1 MLKVRFPH
9 AFGLCYPHA
18 VIELREPP
26 EERPADSELNG
37 DREGII
43 VDDPDLCILAELVV
57 DGAEE
62 LSFELQR
69 DLGQLAGL
77 HFECLPGV
85 VTDDLHHGG
94 GFFGLLGIRHNL
106 DLKHAVNAEI
116 RRCVRILLVI
126 GDKVVVVVADYQR
139 DGIDRIVLPVAVLT
153 QGERPFPVLVQIEIK
168 ERDLP
173 LFLQRRL
180 NGVDVVKDTL
190 VRVLMSVEI
199 LHAAL
204 HKLSAVRTAKTC
216 DLVNECFRFILG
228 NEVRPMDGIHHYFEL
243 GGLKALI
250 RHVVIPLVIS
260 HEAFDFIT

>member
-1 MLKVRFPH
+1 MLIIRFPH
-9 AFGLCYPHA
+9 TFGLCYPHA

-26 EERPADSELNG
+26 EKRFADAQLNG

-43 VDDPDLCILAELVV
+43 VNGPDLRILTELIV

-62 LSFELQR
+62 ISFELQR
-69 DLGQLAGL
+69 DLCQISGL
-77 HFECLPGV
+77 HFEGLPGV
-85 VTDDLHHGG
+85 LLNDPYHCG
-94 GFFGLLGIRHNL
+94 GFFGLLGIRHDL

-180 NGVDVVKDTL
+180 DGVQI
-190 VRVLMSVEI
+190 M
-199 LHAAL
+199 
-204 HKLSAVRTAKTC
+204 AV
-216 DLVNECFRFILG
+216 DL
-228 NEVRPMDGIHHYFEL
+228 
-243 GGLKALI
+243 K
-250 RHVVIPLVIS
+250 
-260 HEAFDFIT
+260 